1 MRVTSEFF
9 VAALIRRMFASG
21 GFAAVERKGA
31 AEAGAIFIRQR
42 FRDGLETLY
51 APAPQS
57 VFEEEK
63 PDDRRFEVRDDR
75 SQPREVADMLEREI
89 RFDQDLWVVELETD
103 DIGDLL
109 LLVPE

>member
-9 VAALIRRMFASG
+9 VAALIRRVFASG

-57 VFEEEK
+57 VFDEERV
-63 PDDRRFEVRDDR
+63 DDRRFETR
-75 SQPREVADMLEREI
+75 RERAEAEEVQDVLDREI
-89 RFDQDLWVVELETD
+89 RFDPDLWVVELEID
-103 DIGDLL
+103 DVGDLL
-109 LLVPE
+109 FVVPK